1 MQRAEI
7 SDRMRGKITLSSFFM
22 SEIPEIS
29 RENEQDARGALADRI
44 RKEAING
51 RKDLLSK
58 TLTGRKVT
66 VVLPRDQQ
74 T

>member
-1 MQRAEI
+1 
-7 SDRMRGKITLSSFFM
+7 M

-66 VVLPRDQQ
+66 VVLPRDQK